1 MLDNFGLGEFFFLAL
16 LALLFFGP
24 ERLPQMGA
32 RLGRW
37 VGNLTQYSKAFMTE
51 WREEALAIHD
61 AVAEVKGIRDEI
73 VAAQREISGTLDT
86 AREDM
91 VDGIDTAKAA
101 VSDATQDVTSRIQRQ
116 RLRAAQDFDQ
126 LSEEQGNTTPSA
138 AGSDGSGTTAA
149 VAKTQQVLANL
160 QERRSATGAEG
171 TLGASAVS
179 GEPAALNATVSEAAA
194 DAVGQETPAASP
206 EEERKRIRRLIEE
219 GIKPKQPKEG
229 AEVSGVSIPSAAIPP
244 SDVAKQSAS
253 QSDAAAAES
262 VPEKEAPAPPRE
274 TAFDRT
280 QQVLE
285 TLRRRRAGITE
296 EPAVAAEAAEEAK
309 AAEAGETAAAAA
321 QVDAAPA
328 KETEPPLPKET
339 AFDRTQLVLENLKKR
354 RETKVQEAAA
364 PARPSSVSRDDFE
377 RLTDEVLQLRGQM
390 EALRN
395 EIQTLRAL
403 ARQASAA
410 MDNVSIEEVV

>member
-86 AREDM
+86 ARGDM
-91 VDGIDTAKAA
+91 VDGIGTAKAA
-101 VSDATQDVTSRIQRQ
+101 VTDAAQDVTSRIQQQ
-116 RLRAAQDFDQ
+116 RLRAAQDFDRLGEGQ
-126 LSEEQGNTTPSA
+126 AGANPSA

-160 QERRSATGAEG
+160 QERRSAAEAQAAPG
-171 TLGASAVS
+171 ELAASRASA
-179 GEPAALNATVSEAAA
+179 SEVAAA
-194 DAVGQETPAASP
+194 GAADQEVPALSSE
-206 EEERKRIRRLIEE
+206 EEERQRIRRLVEE
-219 GIKPKQPKEG
+219 GMKPKQPKEG
-229 AEVSGVSIPSAAIPP
+229 AGTGEISIRSAAIPP
-244 SDVAKQSAS
+244 AGAAQE
-253 QSDAAAAES
+253 DAAAAEN
-262 VPEKEAPAPPRE
+262 VPPEKEASAPPKE

-285 TLRRRRAGITE
+285 KLQRRRAGIPE
-296 EPAVAAEAAEEAK
+296 EPPV
-309 AAEAGETAAAAA
+309 AAAA
-321 QVDAAPA
+321 QEAGAAEATEAVTAGAQADVAPA
-328 KETEPPLPKET
+328 IEAGSALPKET
-339 AFDRTQLVLENLKKR
+339 AFDRTQQVLENLKKR
-354 RETKVQEAAA
+354 RETKVPETAA
-364 PARPSSVSRDDFE
+364 PVQPPSVSRDDFK
-377 RLTDEVLQLRGQM
+377 RLTDEVLQLRSQM
-390 EALRN
+390 ESLRN

-403 ARQASAA
+403 ASQAGAA
-410 MDNVSIEEVV
+410 MDNVPIEEVA

>member
-51 WREEALAIHD
+51 WHEEALAIHD

-73 VAAQREISGTLDT
+73 VAAQRELSGTMNT

-91 VDGIDTAKAA
+91 IDGIDTAKSA
-101 VSDATQDVTSRIQRQ
+101 VSDAAQDVTSRIQQQ

-126 LSEEQGNTTPSA
+126 LGDEPGSAVSSE

-149 VAKTQQVLANL
+149 VAKTQQVLADL
-160 QERRSATGAEG
+160 QERRSAAGSEETW
-171 TLGASAVS
+171 GASAALKATAS
-179 GEPAALNATVSEAAA
+179 ETAAEAV
-194 DAVGQETPAASP
+194 DQETPASSP
-206 EEERKRIRRLIEE
+206 EEERERIRRLIEE

-229 AEVSGVSIPSAAIPP
+229 DEVSGASIPGAAIPP
-244 SDVAKQSAS
+244 SDVAERSAP
-253 QSDAAAAES
+253 QPDTAAAEG

-285 TLRRRRAGITE
+285 TLRKRRAGITE
-296 EPAVAAEAAEEAK
+296 EPSAATGAVEETKATEGAGAAKIAVGAQ
-309 AAEAGETAAAAA
+309 AGVTS
-321 QVDAAPA
+321 APA
-328 KETEPPLPKET
+328 KGAQSPPPTKET
-339 AFDRTQLVLENLKKR
+339 AFDRTQQVLENLKKR
-354 RETKVQEAAA
+354 RDQVREAAA
-364 PARPSSVSRDDFE
+364 PAKPASVSRDDFE

-403 ARQASAA
+403 ARRESVA
-410 MDNVSIEEVV
+410 MDDVSIEEVA